1 MDPGPICWQATAD
14 RSAPRCE
21 NPARRE
27 GDSNRAI
34 GQCPTDPSRQDRR
47 VAGLCPRA
55 DRTAQR
61 TVRGVAPT
69 SRVRERTFRQS
80 TPIGDFVIVTLEGD
94 DPIGAFR
101 RMMERDDDFTRWF
114 LDQIQSVHGVDVTQ
128 PLPGP
133 PPELVADSGND
144 VVRRE
149 TS

>member
-1 MDPGPICWQATAD
+1 LALVATVIPILPGKTDEWRAFVAELTGARNEQFAESRRQA
-14 RSAPRCE
+14 
-21 NPARRE
+21 
-27 GDSNRAI
+27 G
-34 GQCPTDPSRQDRR
+34 
-47 VAGLCPRA
+47 
-55 DRTAQR
+55 
-61 TVRGVAPT
+61 
-69 SRVRERTFRQS
+69 VRERTFLQS

-101 RMMERDDDFTRWF
+101 QMMERDDDFTRWF
-114 LDQIQSVHGVDVTQ
+114 LHQIQSVHGVDVTQ